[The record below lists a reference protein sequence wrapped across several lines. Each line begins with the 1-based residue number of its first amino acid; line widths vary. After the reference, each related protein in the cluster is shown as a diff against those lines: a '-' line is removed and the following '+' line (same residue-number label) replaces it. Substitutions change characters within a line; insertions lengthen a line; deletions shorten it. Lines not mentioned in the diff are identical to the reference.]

1 MSDWSSDVC
10 SSDLKKPEPFRASQ
24 ESRSSQDGRLFYV
37 LVFRDHSPDRDST
50 GLSIS
55 HAVRSHEE
63 GGERRNGQR
72 RPAWPGADRCFVN
85 ERALA
90 ERRMAHTPAHWIRTI
105 VAFRRRSGSGVP
117 RCTVATDLRREK
129 PIHSAGIGSASA
141 CGSRAKASTLST
153 CSISRDPTSIFI
165 SRNLRPVTSTRP
177 SKLDTKLL

>member
-1 MSDWSSDVC
+1 MIPTPSPVKSRPLFSKKAP
-10 SSDLKKPEPFRASQ
+10 KKPEPFRASQ

-90 ERRMAHTPAHWIRTI
+90 ERRMGKAC
-105 VAFRRRSGSGVP
+105 VSKSRSGWS
-117 RCTVATDLRREK
+117 
-129 PIHSAGIGSASA
+129 
-141 CGSRAKASTLST
+141 
-153 CSISRDPTSIFI
+153 
-165 SRNLRPVTSTRP
+165 P
-177 SKLDTKLL
+177 SS